1 MIDTI
6 GMTDIGNG
14 RPSNQDAYLLR
25 QKEKNGKLYLLA
37 VVCDGMGGLK
47 KGEIASHYIVEVLK
61 QWFDETL
68 FDGLET
74 MGIDMIEQNLI
85 DLIRRINQNLLLM
98 SRRMEETKSMG
109 STLTLLFV
117 EEHEFFVLNV
127 GDSRTYWFDR
137 DRKFVTTDHTLAE
150 LELRAG
156 HLTKE
161 QAKKDMES
169 MLDYV
174 DKLNELD
181 TSSVE
186 PMSHVFPVK
195 NVFREDVVTNGD
207 GSEDTLKNAPEAQ
220 DNAFVVPKTII

>member
-117 EEHEFFVLNV
+117 EEHMDYPQAEYIDLFNLIEKLR
-127 GDSRTYWFDR
+127 GDIEILKQEIDGG
-137 DRKFVTTDHTLAE
+137 DDEAAE
-150 LELRAG
+150 
-156 HLTKE
+156 
-161 QAKKDMES
+161 
-169 MLDYV
+169 
-174 DKLNELD
+174 
-181 TSSVE
+181 
-186 PMSHVFPVK
+186 
-195 NVFREDVVTNGD
+195 EDI
-207 GSEDTLKNAPEAQ
+207 EDIEE
-220 DNAFVVPKTII
+220 